1 MKTNN
6 IKAVLF
12 DFDGTIMDTNEVIIN
27 SWQHTFRN
35 LTGKEADVNMLLGTF
50 GEPLEISIDKMLPEF
65 SRDDAMRIYREYQ
78 YCNFKGL
85 ISLFPGVVEVLR
97 ELKEKDIKTAIV
109 TSRLRRTTMEG
120 IEKFDLHDF
129 FDTVVT
135 MEDTKKHKPDA
146 EPAFEA
152 LRRLDIEAERAIM
165 VGDSKFDIMCAQ
177 NAGVKSVLVDWS
189 VAAQAESGI
198 ENKADFKIRSLK
210 ELLDFV

>member
-27 SWQHTFRN
+27 SWQHTFRK

-177 NAGVKSVLVDWS
+177 NAGIKSVLVDWS

>member
-165 VGDSKFDIMCAQ
+165 VGDSKFDIMCAR

-210 ELLDFV
+210 ELLNFV

>member
-6 IKAVLF
+6 IKVVLF

-152 LRRLDIEAERAIM
+152 LRRLNIEAEKAIM
-165 VGDSKFDIMCAQ
+165 VGDSKFDIMCAR

>member
-97 ELKEKDIKTAIV
+97 ELKGKDIKTAIV

-165 VGDSKFDIMCAQ
+165 VGDSKFDIMCAR

>member
-27 SWQHTFRN
+27 SWQHTFRS
-35 LTGKEADVNMLLGTF
+35 LKGKEADVNMLLGTF

-85 ISLFPGVVEVLR
+85 ISLFPGVVEILR
-97 ELKEKDIKTAIV
+97 ELKGKDIKTAIV

-165 VGDSKFDIMCAQ
+165 VGDSKFDIMCAR

>member
-129 FDTVVT
+129 FDTVIT

-152 LRRLDIEAERAIM
+152 LRRLDIEAEKAIM
-165 VGDSKFDIMCAQ
+165 VGDSKFDIMCAR
-177 NAGVKSVLVDWS
+177 NAGVKSVWTGQLRHKPK
-189 VAAQAESGI
+189 AEL
-198 ENKADFKIRSLK
+198 KIKRILK
-210 ELLDFV
+210 

>member
-97 ELKEKDIKTAIV
+97 ELKGKDIKTAIV

-165 VGDSKFDIMCAQ
+165 VGDSKFDIMCAR

-210 ELLDFV
+210 ELLNFV

>member
-27 SWQHTFRN
+27 SWQYTFRS
-35 LTGKEADVNMLLGTF
+35 LKGKEADVNMLLGTF

-97 ELKEKDIKTAIV
+97 ELKGKDIKTAIV

-165 VGDSKFDIMCAQ
+165 VGDSKFDIMCAR

>member
-152 LRRLDIEAERAIM
+152 LRRLDIEAEKAIM
-165 VGDSKFDIMCAQ
+165 VGDSKFDIMCAR

-198 ENKADFKIRSLK
+198 ENKADFKKDL
-210 ELLDFV
+210 

>member
-152 LRRLDIEAERAIM
+152 LRRLDIEAEKAIM
-165 VGDSKFDIMCAQ
+165 VGDSKFDIMCAR

>member
-120 IEKFDLHDF
+120 IEKFHLHDF

-165 VGDSKFDIMCAQ
+165 VGDSKFDIMCAR

-210 ELLDFV
+210 ELLNFV

>member
-27 SWQHTFRN
+27 SWQHTFRS
-35 LTGKEADVNMLLGTF
+35 LKGKEADVNMLLGTF

-97 ELKEKDIKTAIV
+97 ELKGKDIKTAIV

-165 VGDSKFDIMCAQ
+165 VGDSKFDIMCAR

>member
-97 ELKEKDIKTAIV
+97 ELKGKDIKTAIV

-152 LRRLDIEAERAIM
+152 LRRLDIEAEKAIM
-165 VGDSKFDIMCAQ
+165 VGDSKFDIMCAR

>member
-165 VGDSKFDIMCAQ
+165 VGDSKFDIMCAR

>member
-85 ISLFPGVVEVLR
+85 ISLFPGVVEVLI

-165 VGDSKFDIMCAQ
+165 VGDSKFDIMCAR

>member
-97 ELKEKDIKTAIV
+97 ELKEKDIRTAIV

-165 VGDSKFDIMCAQ
+165 VGDSKFDIMCAR

>member
-27 SWQHTFRN
+27 SWQHTFRS

-97 ELKEKDIKTAIV
+97 ELKEKGIKTAIV

-165 VGDSKFDIMCAQ
+165 VGDSKFDIMCAR

>member
-27 SWQHTFRN
+27 SWQHTFRS
-35 LTGKEADVNMLLGTF
+35 LKGKEADVNMLLGTF

-97 ELKEKDIKTAIV
+97 ELKGKDIKTAIV

-165 VGDSKFDIMCAQ
+165 VGDSKFDIMCAR

-189 VAAQAESGI
+189 VAARAESGI

>member
-165 VGDSKFDIMCAQ
+165 VGDSKFDIICAR

>member
-129 FDTVVT
+129 FDTVIT

-152 LRRLDIEAERAIM
+152 LRRLDIEADRAIM
-165 VGDSKFDIMCAQ
+165 VGDSKFDIMCAR

>member
-27 SWQHTFRN
+27 SWQHTFRS
-35 LTGKEADVNMLLGTF
+35 LTGKETDVNLLLGTF

-165 VGDSKFDIMCAQ
+165 VGDSKFDIMCAR

>member
-1 MKTNN
+1 
-6 IKAVLF
+6 
-12 DFDGTIMDTNEVIIN
+12 
-27 SWQHTFRN
+27 
-35 LTGKEADVNMLLGTF
+35 MLQFAHLNT
-50 GEPLEISIDKMLPEF
+50 
-65 SRDDAMRIYREYQ
+65 
-78 YCNFKGL
+78 C
-85 ISLFPGVVEVLR
+85 LFPGVVEVLR

-146 EPAFEA
+146 EPVFEA
-152 LRRLDIEAERAIM
+152 LRRLDIEAEKAIM
-165 VGDSKFDIMCAQ
+165 VGDSKFDIMCAR

>member
-50 GEPLEISIDKMLPEF
+50 GEPLEISIDKMLPGF

-97 ELKEKDIKTAIV
+97 ELKGKDIKTAIV
-109 TSRLRRTTMEG
+109 TSRLRRTTMER

-165 VGDSKFDIMCAQ
+165 VGDSKFDIMCAR

>member
-152 LRRLDIEAERAIM
+152 LRRLDIEADRAIM
-165 VGDSKFDIMCAQ
+165 VGDSKFDIMCAR

-210 ELLDFV
+210 ELLNFV

>member
-27 SWQHTFRN
+27 SWQHTFRS
-35 LTGKEADVNMLLGTF
+35 LKGKEADVNMLLGTF

-97 ELKEKDIKTAIV
+97 ELKGKDIKTAIV

-165 VGDSKFDIMCAQ
+165 VGDSKFDIMCAR

-210 ELLDFV
+210 ELLNFV

>member
-27 SWQHTFRN
+27 SWQHTFRS
-35 LTGKEADVNMLLGTF
+35 LKGKEADVNMLLGTF

>member
-35 LTGKEADVNMLLGTF
+35 LTEKEADVNMLLGTF

-97 ELKEKDIKTAIV
+97 ELKGKDIKTAIV

-129 FDTVVT
+129 FDMVVT

-165 VGDSKFDIMCAQ
+165 VGDSKFDIMCAR

-210 ELLDFV
+210 ELLNFV

>member
-12 DFDGTIMDTNEVIIN
+12 DFDGTIMNTNEVIIN

-152 LRRLDIEAERAIM
+152 LRRLDIEAEKAIM
-165 VGDSKFDIMCAQ
+165 VGDSKFDIMCAR

>member
-27 SWQHTFRN
+27 SWQHTFRS
-35 LTGKEADVNMLLGTF
+35 LKGKEADVNLLLGTF

-165 VGDSKFDIMCAQ
+165 VGDSKFDIMCAR

>member
-97 ELKEKDIKTAIV
+97 ELKGKDIKTAIV

-152 LRRLDIEAERAIM
+152 LRRLDIEADRAIM
-165 VGDSKFDIMCAQ
+165 VGDSKFDIMCAR